1 MIRDGDDLPDEMFYD
16 LDEPEAI
23 LYEEEW
29 RRDWPEYRSKQ
40 TTKWALSSSAKFFP
54 NVKTVR
60 FQAGYVEAQNRNAS
74 DELPGGAASSLWE
87 AFEVPRSVDNIRAI
101 YGENQWKHR
110 SLNIVFATPDGSDNL
125 WHDCSRELFWGMVR
139 SVQSARGRT
148 KPLKVEFETVHN
160 RVFWEAPASTMLP
173 ANNLV
178 TEVEIRF
185 LGSVD
190 LRYDFGIV
198 ERYPQMFTNLEVLS
212 VTAAANTWREDP
224 MWVSPDSWYNGD
236 WDRSIPDTPSP
247 PYLTVEQGWV
257 RRRIYLVDCSATS
270 PEIPGH
276 SGSILY

>member
-29 RRDWPEYRSKQ
+29 RRDWHEYRSKQ

-60 FQAGYVEAQNRNAS
+60 FQASYVEAQNRNAS

-110 SLNIVFATPDGSDNL
+110 GLNIVFATPDGGDNL

-148 KPLKVEFETVHN
+148 KPLKVEFENVHN
-160 RVFWEAPASTMLP
+160 RVF
-173 ANNLV
+173 
-178 TEVEIRF
+178 
-185 LGSVD
+185 
-190 LRYDFGIV
+190 
-198 ERYPQMFTNLEVLS
+198 
-212 VTAAANTWREDP
+212 
-224 MWVSPDSWYNGD
+224 
-236 WDRSIPDTPSP
+236 
-247 PYLTVEQGWV
+247 
-257 RRRIYLVDCSATS
+257 
-270 PEIPGH
+270 
-276 SGSILY
+276 